1 MRTLFFVVFFTIAF
15 LSRAQERCLTSAYLE
30 SNQIAGTPEAQNIR
44 KAESFQKNKSLLRT
58 VAEDEIIR
66 IPVVIHVLYNQ
77 PSQNISDAQIQSG
90 LDALNRDF
98 RRRNADTA
106 NTPFRFR
113 HLAADVMIE
122 FYLAKSD
129 PRGRATTG
137 INRKYTSRSGWA
149 PDDKI
154 KFSAQGGLESW
165 NSKQYLN
172 IWIGNIIGSSGYAT
186 VPGSA
191 VATDGIVINA
201 NAFGT
206 INTVAPFHLGR
217 TAVHEVGHWL
227 GLKHIWGDTQCG
239 DDAVDDTPRQG
250 FFTKGCPTGFR
261 TSCENGEQGDMYMNY
276 MDYTNDDC
284 MNLFTQGQR
293 QRMRAAFAEGGPRAS
308 LLDSRGLLE
317 PYLQESPVS
326 LPEASLYPNPATD
339 KVTVVVNET
348 LVGKTINI
356 YNHNGQLQQA
366 VLVQSIQQSI
376 NIAGLT
382 PGLYFLRGENFLQKF
397 IKL

>member
-1 MRTLFFVVFFTIAF
+1 MTT
-15 LSRAQERCLTSAYLE
+15 AYLDV
-30 SNQIAGTPEAQNIR
+30 SQAAGTTESLNIR
-44 KAESFQKNKSLLRT
+44 KAETFQKNKSHLRSI
-58 VAEDEIIR
+58 ADDEIIR
-66 IPVVIHVLYNQ
+66 IPVVVHVLYNQ
-77 PSQNISDAQIQSG
+77 ASQNISDAQIQSG

-98 RRRNADTA
+98 RMRNADTV
-106 NTPFRFR
+106 NTPERFR

-137 INRKYTSRSGWA
+137 INRKYTSRLSWV

-154 KFSAQGGLESW
+154 KLSSQGGLDGW
-165 NSKQYLN
+165 DSKQYLN
-172 IWIGNIIGSSGYAT
+172 IWIGNIAGSSGYAT

-191 VATDGIVINA
+191 SATDGIVINPG
-201 NAFGT
+201 AFGT
-206 INTVAPFHLGR
+206 VHTAAPFHLGR
-217 TAVHEVGHWL
+217 TTVHEVGHWL
-227 GLKHIWGDTQCG
+227 GLKHIWGDSQCG

-284 MNLFTQGQR
+284 MNLFTLGQR

-308 LLDSRGLLE
+308 LLASKGLRE
-317 PYLQESPVS
+317 PYLQEAPTSV
-326 LPEASLYPNPATD
+326 PESTLYPNPASD
-339 KVTVVVNET
+339 KVTIVVNSAMI
-348 LVGKTINI
+348 GKKISI
-356 YNHNGQLQQA
+356 YSHNGQLQQ
-366 VLVQSIQQSI
+366 VETIQSNQQAI
-376 NIAGLT
+376 NIATLK
-382 PGLYFLRGENFLQKF
+382 PGLYFLKGEGLLQKF